1 MQFPTDQVKPIS
13 MVEYAN
19 QYSDLANR
27 NQQQILNQQKID
39 AAPQQQEYENRLNAA
54 KAETLETGA
63 MDSKYAL
70 VQKIADASM
79 ARFDSLNIP
88 EGDPRRQQ
96 ALEQIIGPH
105 RSRLAKLLDKPE
117 ILTNPADEQALR
129 TLAGLANKNT
139 RDNFIVVYDQNGV
152 PHAMNKAT
160 SMSRSIVD
168 ENTGQ
173 PIQGSAQYSPEAVG
187 ARAGAKK
194 AGESAQEIEDYR
206 SKKQIDTETPK
217 PISEFQQ
224 YKMDEEI
231 AKKENVKQ
239 SALMGIDEAVSGIDE
254 LAKIQK
260 RTKTGPLASNA
271 VSTMLRRAGSDIGLD
286 DYTGGKDLTRLKKGY
301 ASEAVKAIAAFKA
314 IGVSFGQLSNAEGQ
328 WVKDTAET
336 LDSDGEVNLEML
348 AKGKALLQKRRDLLI
363 NTGSAGSAQM
373 PTAQQSTQD
382 IPAPEATKVLNG
394 ITFIKTNGKWHQVT
408 K

>member
-1 MQFPTDQVKPIS
+1 

-19 QYSDLANR
+19 QYSELANR

-39 AAPQQQEYENRLNAA
+39 AAPQEQELDNRLRTARA
-54 KAETLETGA
+54 DDAETGA
-63 MDSKYAL
+63 MDSKHAL
-70 VQKIADASM
+70 IQKMADASIS
-79 ARFDSLNIP
+79 RLDSMNIP

-96 ALEQIIGPH
+96 ALEQIIAPL
-105 RSRLAKLLDKPE
+105 RPQLAKLFNKPE
-117 ILTNPADEQALR
+117 MLTNPADEQALR
-129 TLAGLANKNT
+129 TLAQISQSRNK
-139 RDNFIVVYDQNGV
+139 DNFVLGYDAQGN
-152 PHAMNKAT
+152 MRRFNKAT
-160 SMSRSIVD
+160 GLAGPVPD
-168 ENTGQ
+168 EATGL
-173 PIQGSAQYSPEAVG
+173 PVQGSAQYSPEAVG

-194 AGESAQEIEDYR
+194 AGESAQEIADYR
-206 SKKQIDTETPK
+206 SKKQIDAETPK

-301 ASEAVKAIAAFKA
+301 AAEAVKAIAAFKA

-348 AKGKALLQKRRDLLI
+348 AKGKALLQKRRDLLL
-363 NTGSAGSAQM
+363 NTGSAGSEQM

-394 ITFIKTNGKWHQVT
+394 ITFIKTNGKWHQVNQ
-408 K
+408 